1 MVNRADS
8 SAAVPLR
15 RIGQTELFVTPV
27 AMGCWPITGITSVDV
42 NEADSLATLR
52 AAFNSGINFF
62 DTAYI
67 YGYDGESEKLIAR
80 ALGAHRQE
88 IVIASKC
95 GLAWNEQRQQQRDAR
110 PATIR
115 RQCEESLQ
123 RLQTDVID
131 LYYLHAPDPATPL
144 AESAGALRD
153 LLEAGK
159 IRAVGVSNFSRIEQY
174 EEFHAV
180 CPISADQPHYNMLQR
195 EIEQERLPWCQAHQ
209 VSVMVYWPLMK
220 GFLAGKLPRD
230 HQWDPRDGRQKYPVF
245 MGEQWDKTHDFLDRL
260 RPIAAAAGRSL
271 AELAIA
277 WTIQRPGIT
286 AALCGAKRPA
296 QIEETARAMT
306 WQLSAAE
313 LAAIDAAI
321 ALRGEVLSR
330 PAVT

>member
-1 MVNRADS
+1 MADH
-8 SAAVPLR
+8 SAQHASLR
-15 RIGQTELFVTPV
+15 RIGQTDIYVTPV

-42 NEADSLATLR
+42 NEADSLATLQ
-52 AAFNSGINFF
+52 AAFDAGINFF

-67 YGYDGESEKLIAR
+67 YGYNGESERLIAR
-80 ALGAHRQE
+80 ALGTHRHE

-110 PATIR
+110 PETIR

-144 AESAGALRD
+144 ADSAGAIRE

-159 IRAVGVSNFSRIEQY
+159 IRAAGVSNFSRIEQY

-195 EIEQERLPWCQAHQ
+195 EIEQDRLPWCREHQ
-209 VSVMVYWPLMK
+209 VSAMVYWPLMK
-220 GFLAGKLPRD
+220 GFLAGKLPRN

-245 MGEQWDKTHDFLDRL
+245 VSEQ
-260 RPIAAAAGRSL
+260 
-271 AELAIA
+271 
-277 WTIQRPGIT
+277 
-286 AALCGAKRPA
+286 
-296 QIEETARAMT
+296 
-306 WQLSAAE
+306 
-313 LAAIDAAI
+313 
-321 ALRGEVLSR
+321 
-330 PAVT
+330 